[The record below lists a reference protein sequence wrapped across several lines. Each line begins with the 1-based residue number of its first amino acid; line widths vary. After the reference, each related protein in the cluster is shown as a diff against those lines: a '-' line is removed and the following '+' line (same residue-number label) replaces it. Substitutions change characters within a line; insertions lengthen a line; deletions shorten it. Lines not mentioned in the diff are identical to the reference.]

1 MAERQPAPLIPLHPE
16 PPGVEALVRLHGPMV
31 YGMCRRLAD
40 DPDDAYQ
47 TVWEKV
53 VGAWTRFDP
62 AGTGSL
68 SGWIATI
75 TRRTLVDR
83 HRRQRVRGVAEP
95 VEPLVDPGLGPE
107 RHAARAQSQG
117 QLEDLLRELPFAQ
130 RHVLIAH
137 HVHGVSLQELAD
149 EEGVALGTI
158 KSRLHRGRGALAA
171 KLGER

>member
-1 MAERQPAPLIPLHPE
+1 
-16 PPGVEALVRLHGPMV
+16 MV
-31 YGMCRRLAD
+31 YGLCRRLAD

-53 VGAWTRFDP
+53 VGAWSRFDP
-62 AGTGSL
+62 HGAGTM

-83 HRRQRVRGVAEP
+83 HRRRRVRGLPEA
-95 VEPLVDPGLGPE
+95 VEPLVDPGPDPE
-107 RHAARAQSQG
+107 ARASRTESQAH
-117 QLEDLLRELPFAQ
+117 LEALLRELPFPQ
-130 RHVLIAH
+130 RHVLVAH
-137 HVHGVSLQELAD
+137 HVHGVPLQELAD

-158 KSRLHRGRGALAA
+158 KSRLHRGRAALAA

>member
-1 MAERQPAPLIPLHPE
+1 MPSGATT
-16 PPGVEALVRLHGPMV
+16 
-31 YGMCRRLAD
+31 GMCRRLAD

-53 VGAWTRFDP
+53 VGAWTRFD
-62 AGTGSL
+62 ATGKGSL

-83 HRRQRVRGVAEP
+83 HRRRQVRGVAEP
-95 VEPLVDPGLGPE
+95 VEPLADPGLDPE
-107 RHAARAQSQG
+107 HDAARNQAQG
-117 QLEDLLRELPFAQ
+117 QLEELLQELPFAQ

-137 HVHGVSLQELAD
+137 HMHGVSLQELAD

-158 KSRLHRGRGALAA
+158 KSRLHRGRGALASR
-171 KLGER
+171 LGEP